1 MCVLTRILIRS
12 LIGVLTVGLL
22 GCGCLFPSTLFTP
35 GSPNPYPDVYKAE
48 DLRYSGKYK
57 IAIAKY
63 EQAFKKFPHFPD
75 GTKVINISF
84 LTFLKYHIAFCYTKL
99 AEAEGDIS
107 LYVKAEAAAKQS
119 YQTAMLPSDQADA
132 LYLWGYIL
140 YKQERYAE
148 ARAKFKKLLETLR
161 QNEFGTEFTVD
172 ALFGL
177 GKALIG
183 IGDTPA
189 AQRVFAQLLE
199 LIKAKNDSY
208 DFYALQVLYGLGK
221 LYLEIGDKVTAQHVF
236 IQVIE
241 YIEIELQRDSIG
253 FDAEIFYEDTLYE
266 LGKVYLKLGDK
277 VAARQAFVQLEAR
290 VEVNLQEG
298 HSSAEDNLYELGK
311 AYLELG
317 DEFAARRVFAQL
329 RVHFPKSSY
338 KAEVERLLEKQ

>member
-1 MCVLTRILIRS
+1 MGVLTRILIRS
-12 LIGVLTVGLL
+12 LTGVLTVGLL
-22 GCGCLFPSTLFTP
+22 GCGCLFPSILFTSS
-35 GSPNPYPDVYKAE
+35 SPNPYPDVYKAE

-57 IAIAKY
+57 AAIAKY

-84 LTFLKYHIAFCYTKL
+84 PTFLKYHIAFCYAKL
-99 AEAEGDIS
+99 AEAEGDVS
-107 LYVKAEAAAKQS
+107 LYIKAEAEAKSS
-119 YQTAMLPSDQADA
+119 YQAAIIRSDQADA

-148 ARAKFKKLLETLR
+148 ARAKFEKLLETLR

-189 AQRVFAQLLE
+189 ARRVFAQLLE
-199 LIKAKNDSY
+199 LIKAKNDPY

-221 LYLEIGDKVTAQHVF
+221 LYLELGDKVTAQHVF

-241 YIEIELQRDSIG
+241 HIEIELQEDFIG
-253 FDAEIFYEDTLYE
+253 FDAEIFYEETLYG
-266 LGKVYLKLGDK
+266 LGKI
-277 VAARQAFVQLEAR
+277 
-290 VEVNLQEG
+290 
-298 HSSAEDNLYELGK
+298 
-311 AYLELG
+311 YLELG
-317 DEFAARRVFAQL
+317 DKAAAQRAYAQL
-329 RVHFPKSSY
+329 LKHFPNSSY
-338 KAEVERLLEKQ
+338 KAEVERLLQKP